1 MPPRPSP
8 GCCMIDLRGV
18 RCGYGAREVLRGL
31 DCRFAAG
38 EFVSIAGPNGAGK
51 STLLSLI
58 AGLRDGFTGEC
69 LVAEKPLASWSR
81 REFARIVSF
90 VPQSVRIEFPF
101 TARQVVLMGRAPH
114 TGWAGESPDDATHA
128 DDAMQRTDSLEFAR
142 RDFRSLSG
150 GEKQRVL
157 LAAAVA
163 QAGRILVLD
172 EPATF
177 LDIEHQRLIYRLLRD
192 LAASGVLVLAATH
205 DLNLAAAYSSRV
217 LLLKE
222 GVIAGDGAPATVF
235 SAQLLQDVFHV
246 PAVIEQRDGRTWV
259 RHVD

>member
-1 MPPRPSP
+1 
-8 GCCMIDLRGV
+8 MIELRGV

-31 DCRFAAG
+31 TCRFAAG
-38 EFVSIAGPNGAGK
+38 EFVSVAGPNGAGK

-58 AGLRDGFTGEC
+58 SGLRESFAGDCLIDGK
-69 LVAEKPLASWSR
+69 ALAKWPR
-81 REFARIVSF
+81 RELARVVSF

-101 TARQVVLMGRAPH
+101 TAREVVLMGRAPH
-114 TGWAGESPDDATHA
+114 AGWRGESPDDAKRV
-128 DDAMQRTDSLEFAR
+128 DDAMQRTDSSEFAQ
-142 RDFRSLSG
+142 RDFRNLSG

-163 QAGRILVLD
+163 QSGKILILD

-177 LDIEHQRLIYRLLRD
+177 LDIEHQRLIYRLLRE

-205 DLNLAAAYSSRV
+205 DLNLAAGYSSRV
-217 LLLKE
+217 LLLKD
-222 GVIAGDGAPATVF
+222 GAIAGDGAPAEVL
-235 SAQLLQDVFHV
+235 SANLLQDVFRV

>member
-1 MPPRPSP
+1 
-8 GCCMIDLRGV
+8 MIELRGV
-18 RCGYGAREVLRGL
+18 RCGYGEREVLRGL
-31 DCRFAAG
+31 TCRFAAG
-38 EFVSIAGPNGAGK
+38 EFVSVAGPNGAGK

-58 AGLRDGFTGEC
+58 AGLRESFTGDC
-69 LVAEKPLASWSR
+69 LIDGKALAEWPR
-81 REFARIVSF
+81 RELARVISF

-101 TARQVVLMGRAPH
+101 TAREVVLMGRAPH
-114 TGWAGESPDDATHA
+114 TGWRGESPDDAKRVN
-128 DDAMQRTDSLEFAR
+128 DAMQRTDSSEFAQ

-163 QAGRILVLD
+163 QAGKILILD

-177 LDIEHQRLIYRLLRD
+177 LDIEHQRLIYRLLRE

-205 DLNLAAAYSSRV
+205 DLNLAAGYSTRV
-217 LLLKE
+217 LLLKD
-222 GVIAGDGAPATVF
+222 GDIAGDGAPLQVL
-235 SAQLLQDVFHV
+235 SASLLEDVFHV
-246 PAVIEQRDGRTWV
+246 PTVIEQRDGRTWV